1 MFYYY
6 FIIEGMI
13 NVNILIM
20 ILGFTLLFL
29 FTVFLFFNT
38 KKIEKTDR
46 KKLFNSMILFTILSV
61 ICELIGSVIY
71 NNDTYY
77 TLSLVISKVF
87 MISVLTDLFLFT
99 CYNFLVV
106 KNLNNFKDSKRVFL
120 LRRIYFFIY
129 LISLFFIIS
138 TESLFSNS
146 EVFNYSYGLSSDIF
160 F

>member
-1 MFYYY
+1 MCYYY

-71 NNDTYY
+71 NNDT
-77 TLSLVISKVF
+77 
-87 MISVLTDLFLFT
+87 
-99 CYNFLVV
+99 
-106 KNLNNFKDSKRVFL
+106 
-120 LRRIYFFIY
+120 
-129 LISLFFIIS
+129 
-138 TESLFSNS
+138 
-146 EVFNYSYGLSSDIF
+146 
-160 F
+160 